1 MKNSY
6 MYVGV
11 SPTVPMKFKG
21 DISRLLSMMILP
33 KKTIDAI
40 LDSAATDKIGD
51 GKIFVIPLEE

>member
-1 MKNSY
+1 
-6 MYVGV
+6 MYAEVLYI
-11 SPTVPMKFKG
+11 VPLKFKG

-51 GKIFVIPLEE
+51 GKIFENTPRGGI